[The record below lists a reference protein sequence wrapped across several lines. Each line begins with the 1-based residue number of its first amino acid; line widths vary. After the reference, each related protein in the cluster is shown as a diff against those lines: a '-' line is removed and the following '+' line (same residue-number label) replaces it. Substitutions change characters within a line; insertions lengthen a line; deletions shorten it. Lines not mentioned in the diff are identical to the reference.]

1 MPFLTKFLLVASVRV
16 RFKVSWYLL
25 FNNCEHAIY
34 FSSNTQ
40 NTIILFVQSL
50 STSHCVQQ
58 KPIRI
63 WSFTWLEDFTA
74 AKFQKPEAGNQ
85 DDSVNP
91 SIDEEYLLGQ
101 CKIYANFQ
109 KNREE
114 EGHHKSLAL
123 QVLMWNEVKVNT

>member
-1 MPFLTKFLLVASVRV
+1 MYNRSPSEYEALHGLRILQLPNSKSLRQ
-16 RFKVSWYLL
+16 
-25 FNNCEHAIY
+25 AI
-34 FSSNTQ
+34 
-40 NTIILFVQSL
+40 
-50 STSHCVQQ
+50 
-58 KPIRI
+58 K
-63 WSFTWLEDFTA
+63 
-74 AKFQKPEAGNQ
+74 

-123 QVLMWNEVKVNT
+123 QVLMWNEVKIQMKVTQNLKGASMTGLSAPEDELKVPHDVLSATVQPGAQKASFIVQFL